1 MKNLSVSRT
10 IKILGALLI
19 LTIFAVIF
27 VTIYLNQKN
36 IKDALIV
43 NIAGKQ
49 RMLTQKITKNIY
61 FLYQTKQ
68 SNFSEMDKAIS
79 EFKFGLNTLKNGH
92 KTLGIA
98 PAPTEPIKMQMEK
111 VSILWEAFFENSK
124 EFKEALLNNDI
135 QRINATLEYINNSN
149 NELLEEVDLVVS
161 LYTEY
166 IEDKTAFI
174 KNFQYTAFAFLFVF
188 ALYSLVQLKQIE
200 AHAAEF
206 IEKSKQIIST
216 DIEDLEPMDMEGEQ
230 EFVEAADNIN
240 CFISKVSSAVNY
252 SQSALEQSKKA
263 SQKLES
269 LTDEFDTILN
279 EIENRSEV
287 MTQIDKS
294 EDIVI
299 ESTEELIKSTKKL
312 QNLKVELDKLLVS
325 CKPSIENK

>member
-1 MKNLSVSRT
+1 MKNLSVSKT

-36 IKDALIV
+36 VSDALIV

-79 EFKFGLNTLKNGH
+79 EFKFGLSTLKNGNKH
-92 KTLGIA
+92 LGISSA
-98 PAPTEPIKMQMEK
+98 PNTAIKMQMEK
-111 VSILWEAFFENSK
+111 VSILWETFSENAK
-124 EFKEALLNNDI
+124 AFKEALLNNDI

-149 NELLEEVDLVVS
+149 NELLEEVDLIVS

-166 IEDKTAFI
+166 IEEKTAFI
-174 KNFQYTAFAFLFVF
+174 KNFQYTSFAFLFVF

-200 AHAAEF
+200 AHATEF
-206 IEKSKQIIST
+206 IEKSKQMVSG
-216 DIEDLEPMDMEGEQ
+216 DIEDLKPMNMEGEQ

-252 SQSALEQSKKA
+252 SQNALEESKKA

-279 EIENRSEV
+279 EIENSSEV
-287 MTQIDKS
+287 MNQIDKS

-312 QNLKVELDKLLVS
+312 QHLKAELDKLLVS
-325 CKPSIENK
+325 CKPST

>member
-1 MKNLSVSRT
+1 MKNLSVSKT

-36 IKDALIV
+36 VKDALIV

-68 SNFSEMDKAIS
+68 SNFAEMDKAIS

-92 KTLGIA
+92 KNLGIS

-124 EFKEALLNNDI
+124 EFKEALLNNNI

-161 LYTEY
+161 LYTEH
-166 IEDKTAFI
+166 IEKKTAFI
-174 KNFQYTAFAFLFVF
+174 KNFQYTSFGFLFVF

-200 AHAAEF
+200 AHAREF
-206 IEKSKQIIST
+206 MEKSKQIVSRN
-216 DIEDLEPMDMEGEQ
+216 IEDLEPMDVEGEK
-230 EFVEAADNIN
+230 EFVEVADNLN

-252 SQSALEQSKKA
+252 SQNALEESKKA

-269 LTDEFDTILN
+269 LTDEFDTIIN

-287 MTQIDKS
+287 MNQIDKS

-312 QNLKVELDKLLVS
+312 QNLKAELDKLLVS
-325 CKPSIENK
+325 CKPIA